1 MIDCPAAA
9 SLFGRLRCDIDSNF
23 VAWWKAA
30 SIVVTAALGILG
42 LLKDFKDKKTH
53 RITRWGRILLGGL
66 IISATLG
73 VAAQLRESHD
83 QATLERQRAAQTL
96 SIVQNTS
103 NTVNSINRLMSPL
116 AGARVDVTY
125 SLSCVVT
132 ESSSCAERP
141 GERDRLFAGQLSLFF
156 FADPAV
162 AKRFA
167 DGAMLTTKPDL
178 EWILQREGRPD
189 QNSFGE
195 SGGADTSEVTIPD
208 YNATPA
214 DVGAM
219 SNRIVSLVD
228 LPGATIIVIGN
239 ENQLDSLAVT
249 TIKIRIKDGES
260 MTAGPFE
267 KISIQRKGPYLHA
280 PGPQIAYRYLFPKP
294 SLPG

>member
-1 MIDCPAAA
+1 MIDCPATA
-9 SLFGRLRCDIDSNF
+9 SLFARLHCNIDSNF

-30 SIVVTAALGILG
+30 SIVVTAVLGILG

-53 RITRWGRILLGGL
+53 RITRWGWILLGGL

-73 VAAQLRESHD
+73 VAAQLQESHD
-83 QATLERQRAAQTL
+83 QAALEGQRAAQTL

-103 NTVNSINRLMSPL
+103 NTVNSIKRLMSTL

-125 SLSCVVT
+125 SLNCVVT
-132 ESSSCAERP
+132 EASPCAARL
-141 GERDRLFAGQLSLFF
+141 GERDGLAEGQLSLFF
-156 FADPAV
+156 FADPAS
-162 AKRFA
+162 ARRFT
-167 DGAMLTTKPDL
+167 DGAMLTAKPDL

-189 QNSFGE
+189 QDSFGE
-195 SGGADTSEVTIPD
+195 SGSANTSEVTIPD

-228 LPGATIIVIGN
+228 LPGATVIVIGN

-249 TIKIRIKDGES
+249 TIKIRIRNGQS

-280 PGPQIAYRYLFPKP
+280 PGPQVAYRYVFPNP